1 MRIHP
6 ICTFCLLNRVYY
18 EAKLVTNDLNIIDK
32 CIDVALEILSK
43 KYREKPINSYLATEI
58 HRKVYEILS
67 CDPYKEKKKI
77 ANEISAK
84 ILPFAEKIVEKSDDR
99 FKAAVKA
106 SIIGNEFDFGVFGH
120 KIEEDFERY
129 FLRRIKED
137 LALDDV
143 ERIKELAEGE
153 VIYITDNAGEIFFDT
168 ILMKEVKKICS
179 NLTVI
184 VKSKPILS
192 DATVEDAKI
201 AGVDKIA
208 DEILAISNSIGIITE
223 ELSEEILEKLEN
235 SNLIIAKG
243 MANYESLSEKNFK
256 PIAFLLTAKCEPVA
270 LSLGVKVKDMVA
282 KVIE

>member
-6 ICTFCLLNRVYY
+6 ICTSCLLNRVYY
-18 EAKLVTNDLNIIDK
+18 EAKLVTDDLNVVDR
-32 CIDVALEILSK
+32 CIEVALEILSK
-43 KYREKPINSYLATEI
+43 KYREKPINTYLATEI

-67 CDPYKEKKKI
+67 YDPYKEKKRF

-84 ILPFAEKIVEKSDDR
+84 LLPLIEKIVEMSDDK
-99 FKAAVKA
+99 FKTAVKA

-120 KIEEDFERY
+120 EIEKDFERY
-129 FLRRIKED
+129 FLKRIKEV

-168 ILMKEVKKICS
+168 ILMKEIKKICS
-179 NLTVI
+179 NLTVV

-192 DATVEDAKI
+192 DATIEDARI
-201 AGVDKIA
+201 AGVDRVA
-208 DEILAISNSIGIITE
+208 DEILTVGDSIGIITE
-223 ELSEEILEKLEN
+223 ELSEEVVEKFE
-235 SNLIIAKG
+235 SSDLIVAKG

-256 PIAFLLTAKCEPVA
+256 PVAFLLTAKCEPVA
-270 LSLGVKVKDMVA
+270 ASLGVKVKDMVA
-282 KVIE
+282 KVVE